1 LLVIER
7 GPSPAAVDVGRRS
20 AGIPREPAGTV
31 LITVDPEHVAPNA
44 LQGMKYV
51 AAVGAD
57 ADHAVASFCRTI
69 NETAPAAFGRQ
80 LDRGQALLW
89 SRHSRRRRLVSPTQP
104 SHERQRHIRK
114 YAEGE
119 LGEDKS
125 FYFHGPMGRS
135 TCGLRI
141 SRYLRKSQMV
151 STTGP
156 GTIIYAPAT
165 IRAGSGTRSMTANLL
180 TKSQRSRAM
189 GHFPPPT
196 VGVGSKKRSIGATP
210 ARHNELALLAGH

>member
-31 LITVDPEHVAPNA
+31 LITVDPEHVAPDA

-125 FYFHGPMGRS
+125 FYFHGPMGS
-135 TCGLRI
+135 LNLRAQNLALFTQI
-141 SRYLRKSQMV
+141 ADGVDDRTWDHHL
-151 STTGP
+151 
-156 GTIIYAPAT
+156 
-165 IRAGSGTRSMTANLL
+165 RAGDY
-180 TKSQRSRAM
+180 SRWFRDKIND
-189 GHFPPPT
+189 G
-196 VGVGSKKRSIGATP
+196 
-210 ARHNELALLAGH
+210 ELADEIAEIESDGALSPSDSRRRVKEAIDRRYSSPA